1 MKRIITYDLKQG
13 NTSDYQELY
22 NVFKV
27 LNGTQL
33 TESSYVINTSLSQEK
48 IKKMIK
54 DVIYSDDIVY
64 YISVNQN
71 GELFYSKI

>member
-13 NTSDYQELY
+13 NTSDYQELC

>member
-33 TESSYVINTSLSQEK
+33 TESSYVINTSLSQ
-48 IKKMIK
+48 
-54 DVIYSDDIVY
+54 
-64 YISVNQN
+64 
-71 GELFYSKI
+71 